1 MDTRDVIFVLHLT
14 LMLMSFNVKCHH
26 YRPSATSTTAHNGE
40 YEAPEVEFER
50 EITTKYNTTS
60 STSTP
65 ETTEITNGETTTAF
79 TTTRVTT
86 TVENSQSEHYVSET
100 PRKTFVTST
109 RANIAS
115 TTTKKIFESSTRANH
130 VTEVSRKT
138 PIANPRWFNRTN
150 SIVPIRTPVKDK
162 PPMNKYREIQV
173 VKQKKILPLRD
184 ISFNKLNSNP
194 SRGDVQ
200 HSFISGPD
208 WNNIFKSPKTNI
220 SNRISSKDIT
230 VQLNS
235 LNHLQEISFAQRW
248 GDVTPQN
255 TNVLFSFGVGRESLS
270 NKNKVNQKP
279 ITVWPDKKF
288 KPSKKIK
295 DDKQGIQFRLSDVL
309 SNTKNTKLFSFKENV
324 APKEPKFQY
333 ERPNSISPP
342 VKTIFRFGSFVD
354 APLSQRGQLFNLSS
368 GSYIKKNI
376 QKRLQENNSIF
387 STNVFKPQSLNNRKA
402 DTKYIPRKNSDLNR
416 MSDKLHQTRNL
427 GRTIKNRVKLN
438 VVKTLFDIDHVTD
451 IIPYLM
457 MGSAVP

>member
-14 LMLMSFNVKCHH
+14 VMLMSFNVKCHH
-26 YRPSATSTTAHNGE
+26 YRPSATSTTAKNGE
-40 YEAPEVEFER
+40 YEAPEIEFET

-65 ETTEITNGETTTAF
+65 ETMEFTNGETTTAL
-79 TTTRVTT
+79 TTTKVTT
-86 TVENSQSEHYVSET
+86 TVENSHSGHYVSET
-100 PRKTFVTST
+100 PRKTIVTST
-109 RANIAS
+109 RANVVS
-115 TTTKKIFESSTRANH
+115 NNPKKIFETSTRANN
-130 VTEVSRKT
+130 VIEASRKT
-138 PIANPRWFNRTN
+138 PISNPRWFNRTN
-150 SIVPIRTPVKDK
+150 SIVPIRTLVNDK
-162 PPMNKYREIQV
+162 PPMYKYKEIQV
-173 VKQKKILPLRD
+173 VKQEKILPLRD

-230 VQLNS
+230 GQLNS
-235 LNHLQEISFAQRW
+235 LNHLQEISFAQGW
-248 GDVTPQN
+248 EDVTPQN
-255 TNVLFSFGVGRESLS
+255 THVLFSFGVGGESLS

-288 KPSKKIK
+288 KPNKKIK
-295 DDKQGIQFRLSDVL
+295 DGKQGIQFRLSDVL

-333 ERPNSISPP
+333 ERTNSIWRP

-368 GSYIKKNI
+368 GSYIKKNT
-376 QKRLQENNSIF
+376 QKRWQENNSIF
-387 STNVFKPQSLNNRKA
+387 PTNVFKPQSLNNRKA
-402 DTKYIPRKNSDLNR
+402 DTKYIPRKNNDLNR
-416 MSDKLHQTRNL
+416 MSDKLHKTRNL
-427 GRTIKNRVKLN
+427 GRTLKNRVKLN